1 MVAWSIVLSA
11 TDLCTRRIP
20 TPLVWWCAA
29 GLVISALAG
38 GPPVMARVAVG
49 ASVLSGLLRLVRGL
63 GVRSRDGAGTAIG
76 GGDIRLGVTLGLFV
90 GWSASSFVGAVVD
103 PLLVAGLASFLALFV
118 VAFRVL
124 VTGWGSW
131 REPLA
136 FGSWLCLAALVI
148 GI

>member
-1 MVAWSIVLSA
+1 MLSA
-11 TDLCTRRIP
+11 TDLRTRRIP
-20 TPLVWWCAA
+20 TSLVWWCAA

-38 GPPVMARVAVG
+38 GPPVMARAVVG
-49 ASVLSGLLRLVRGL
+49 VSVLSGLLRLVRGL

-103 PLLVAGLASFLALFV
+103 PLLVAGLASLLAQFV
-118 VAFRVL
+118 VVFRAL
-124 VTGWGSW
+124 VTGWGSS

-136 FGSWLCLAALVI
+136 FGAWLCLSALVI